1 MWRELTERLD
11 TTSLDQ
17 LDQVLIGRQIKAN
30 DVLFWEGQA
39 GSTMSVIDAGHMLV
53 ERTTENGDTV
63 AVAVL
68 GPNSIVG
75 EQALLSDE
83 TRGATA
89 RAVTNCSIRSLGR
102 AQFEEL
108 RAKHP
113 PFNELLLG
121 LLDTRIKELSDLIME
136 ARHLPAEHRVKRRL
150 QEMHDLFGPEIPL
163 TQATLAALAGTTRPT
178 TNSVLRDLQS
188 QKILELKRS
197 RILLA
202 EPNKL

>member
-1 MWRELTERLD
+1 MWQELTERLD
-11 TTSLDQ
+11 TPSLDQ
-17 LDQVLIGRQIKAN
+17 LDQVLIGREVAAN

-39 GSTMSVIDAGHMLV
+39 GSTMSVIVTGHLLV

-89 RAVTNCSIRSLGR
+89 RAITDCSIRSLGR
-102 AQFEEL
+102 AQFDAL

-113 PFNELLLG
+113 IFNELLLG

-136 ARHLPAEHRVKRRL
+136 ARHLPAEDRVKGRL
-150 QEMHDLFGPEIPL
+150 REMHCLFGSEIPL

-178 TNSVLRDLQS
+178 TNAVLRDLQS
-188 QKILELKRS
+188 EGILELKRS
-197 RILLA
+197 RVLLA
-202 EPNKL
+202 KPYEL